1 MVKVYF
7 CVIFVASRSR
17 VTGQGCAGFG
27 MQLPGWHTKGEPAEG
42 HGAGV
47 YQLLF
52 RPQEPHSVRG
62 WWCDVTQ
69 FGGGGTK
76 MPALNTCFGLSLVS
90 VAWRNLQ
97 FTSLFFGGRV
107 AKVMATRPKLI
118 K

>member
-1 MVKVYF
+1 M
-7 CVIFVASRSR
+7 
-17 VTGQGCAGFG
+17 
-27 MQLPGWHTKGEPAEG
+27 LPS
-42 HGAGV
+42 
-47 YQLLF
+47 L
-52 RPQEPHSVRG
+52 
-62 WWCDVTQ
+62 
-69 FGGGGTK
+69 GGGTK